1 MDRRVEGVYPTVD
14 EASEAINRLRKQGY
28 SRDDITLVAN
38 AEVRDKFRRSGSSEV
53 DTEEIGTNHSTDHAE
68 DNDHSLWDSIKD
80 FFTFDDSNDDPDYP
94 TENDPV
100 TQYSDVISQGQIAVL
115 VNEQTDSTEKKSIT
129 NTQPNTIGP
138 DGTRSYEDEQTLG
151 SRDEYLKDQE
161 LSRDELDDYERR
173 Q

>member
-1 MDRRVEGVYPTVD
+1 MNRRVEGVYNTVD
-14 EASEAINRLRKQGY
+14 EASEAVNRLRKQGY

-38 AEVRDKFRRSGSSEV
+38 AEVRDKFAREIDSEV
-53 DTEEIGTNHSTDHAE
+53 DTEEMDTNHSTSHAE

-80 FFTFDDSNDDPDYP
+80 FFTFDDSNDDPDYT
-94 TENDPV
+94 TENDPLNK
-100 TQYSDVISQGQIAVL
+100 YRDAIKQGQIAVL
-115 VNEQTDSTEKKSIT
+115 VDEQTNTLEKKSIT
-129 NTQPNTIGP
+129 NTQPNTVGP